1 MARGFP
7 SMTALLGMLAVAGFQ
22 NRDKIAEMLRGG
34 SSQGGSTLPDAGRMQ
49 DRPGSVEG
57 SGSGASYG
65 GHGGPQ
71 TGLQGGGLLGGMTAG
86 SGMGGG
92 LGALLGSLGATG
104 VGGLLSRGLGELT
117 DRFRETGRGD
127 TAESWVSSGP
137 NRPVET
143 HELEHVLGP
152 EMLEQLTS
160 QTGLPREEL
169 LARLSRELPDAVD
182 RYTPDGRMPD
192 DDGQDDGQNDG
203 QNDGYDAGAS
213 NAVTRAD
220 ATGDEATPARTIE
233 NPLKGMAPSG

>member
-1 MARGFP
+1 
-7 SMTALLGMLAVAGFQ
+7 MTALLGMLAVAGFQ
-22 NRDKIAEMLRGG
+22 NRDKIAEMLRGASG
-34 SSQGGSTLPDAGRMQ
+34 QGGSALPDAGRMPHQ
-49 DRPGSVEG
+49 PGSVEG

-65 GHGGPQ
+65 GHGG
-71 TGLQGGGLLGGMTAG
+71 LQGGGMLGGMTSG

-117 DRFRETGRGD
+117 ERFRETGRGD

-137 NRPVET
+137 NRPVAT

-160 QTGLPREEL
+160 QTGLPREEV

-192 DDGQDDGQNDG
+192 DDGQD
-203 QNDGYDAGAS
+203 AGAS
-213 NAVTRAD
+213 DAVTSAD

>member
-7 SMTALLGMLAVAGFQ
+7 SMTALLGLLAVAGFQ
-22 NRDKIAEMLRGG
+22 NRDKIAEMLRGASG
-34 SSQGGSTLPDAGRMQ
+34 QGGSALPDAGRMPH
-49 DRPGSVEG
+49 RPGPVEG

-65 GHGGPQ
+65 GHGGSQ
-71 TGLQGGGLLGGMTAG
+71 TGQQGGLLGA
-86 SGMGGG
+86 
-92 LGALLGSLGATG
+92 LGATG

-117 DRFRETGRGD
+117 ERFRETGRGE

-160 QTGLPREEL
+160 QTGLPREEV

-182 RYTPDGRMPD
+182 RYTPEGRMPD
-192 DDGQDDGQNDG
+192 DDGR
-203 QNDGYDAGAS
+203 DAGAS
-213 NAVTRAD
+213 DAVTRAD

-233 NPLKGMAPSG
+233 NPLKGMAPTG